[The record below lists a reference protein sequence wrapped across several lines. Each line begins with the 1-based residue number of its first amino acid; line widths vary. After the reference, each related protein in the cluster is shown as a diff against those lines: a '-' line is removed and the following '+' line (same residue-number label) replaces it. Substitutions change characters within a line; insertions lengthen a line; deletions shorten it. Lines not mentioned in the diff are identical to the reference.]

1 MDFSYDSIEYDYS
14 KLKGRITEKF
24 GTQSEFLKA
33 ITMSEPTLIKKLNG
47 KSKFCQSEME
57 MFCEVLNI
65 NTDEI
70 PIYFFTRK
78 VRKNLI

>member
-47 KSKFCQSEME
+47 
-57 MFCEVLNI
+57 V
-65 NTDEI
+65 
-70 PIYFFTRK
+70 
-78 VRKNLI
+78 